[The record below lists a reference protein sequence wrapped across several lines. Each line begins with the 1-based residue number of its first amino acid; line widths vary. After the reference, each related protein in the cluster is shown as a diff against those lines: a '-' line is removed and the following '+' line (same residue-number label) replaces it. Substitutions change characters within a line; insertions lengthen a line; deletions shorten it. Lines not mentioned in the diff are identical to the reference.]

1 MEKSSEDRKR
11 GQTTFLHRHIRGLS
25 STSPL
30 SRFALRDR
38 FLVAFLLLSALL
50 LGVFALGIKHFLD
63 IIEVEF
69 IGAEFRS
76 EYQRLLS
83 DYRDR
88 EKFSLPFPP
97 GFTAFVAASAND
109 AHLDATLRA
118 LPAGVHER
126 VTDGRRV
133 LSVAKTAVDGG
144 MLYVVFDQAH
154 DPVVR
159 LQRRL
164 LGIALWVG
172 LIALLLDLGL
182 ALWLSQVVMRPVE
195 RLARNIAAIAPGRHR
210 EPLLTPNDQQEIA
223 VIARAFDATLA
234 RFDEFAERE
243 RAFTRDASHEL
254 RTPLAVIASGMQLMD
269 SDPNLAPE
277 QRTRLARAQAAAAQM
292 QALVEGLLFLS
303 RGEELGRATA
313 AFSVG
318 GLLHEAVRTLTIA
331 AGRRAPALSVSI
343 TRDCEVSVPRGL
355 LLCVVN
361 NLLRNALDHS
371 QSRRIDVELD
381 APRLVIQDY
390 GRGIEEHAQEQ
401 VFEPDRRGPDS
412 QGEGVGL
419 NLVKRICDRLGWRIA
434 LESAP
439 GAGARFTLELS

>member
-1 MEKSSEDRKR
+1 MR
-11 GQTTFLHRHIRGLS
+11 
-25 STSPL
+25 

-50 LGVFALGIKHFLD
+50 LGVFALGIKHFLA
-63 IIEVEF
+63 ILEVEF
-69 IGAEFRS
+69 IGAEFHA
-76 EYQRLLS
+76 EYQRLLT
-83 DYRDR
+83 DYTDR
-88 EKFSLPFPP
+88 HRFLTPFPP
-97 GFTAFVAASAND
+97 GFSAFVARDDND
-109 AHLDATLRA
+109 SRLDETLIK
-118 LPAGVHER
+118 LPPGVHER
-126 VTDGRRV
+126 VHDGRRT
-133 LSVAKTAVDGG
+133 LSVGKTVVEDGL
-144 MLYVVFDQAH
+144 LYVIFDQAH

-159 LQRRL
+159 LQKRL

-195 RLARNIAAIAPGRHR
+195 RLARNIAAIAPGRRR
-210 EPLLTPNDQQEIA
+210 EPLLTAQDQQEIA

-269 SDPNLAPE
+269 SDPKLAPE

-303 RGEELGRATA
+303 RGEERGRAIA

-318 GLLHEAVRTLTIA
+318 GLLHEAVRTLTVA
-331 AGRRAPALSVSI
+331 AGRRAPAISLSI
-343 TRDCEVSVPRGL
+343 TQDHELSVPRGL

-371 QSRRIDVELD
+371 QSRRIDVSL
-381 APRLVIQDY
+381 AGPRLSIQDY
-390 GRGIEEHAQEQ
+390 GRGIDAPAQAL
-401 VFEPDRRGPDS
+401 VFEPDMRGPDS
-412 QGEGVGL
+412 LGEGVGL

-434 LESAP
+434 LASAA
-439 GAGARFTLELS
+439 GAGACFTLEMT